1 MKGIRPGLLPIWL
14 ILVLW
19 GLPRP
24 TVAFVRLPGKV
35 LAQQYGRYGRLDNF
49 MLIVDCAPPTPIN
62 ILTMTKSP
70 SSSLSSSTAKI
81 AATATTS
88 SSNVKKRAIYLSH
101 ERDFFR
107 QEARLNSMDSYV
119 LVSTLTSSMSFG
131 CLCGFAP
138 TKVAAEIAIAW
149 QRLGYQALCQAI
161 TIVSGLVTVY
171 GLYSTIIFSLT
182 LLYSKSALGAER
194 DRAYNIFLRR
204 SIRCGVRAARC
215 FSWSMAL
222 FVAEA
227 VLVLMERLCFQP
239 KALSWTILPVAVS
252 CLFTL
257 YRLTSDWWLLHD
269 STEVIYKD

>member
-1 MKGIRPGLLPIWL
+1 
-14 ILVLW
+14 
-19 GLPRP
+19 
-24 TVAFVRLPGKV
+24 
-35 LAQQYGRYGRLDNF
+35 
-49 MLIVDCAPPTPIN
+49 
-62 ILTMTKSP
+62 
-70 SSSLSSSTAKI
+70 
-81 AATATTS
+81 
-88 SSNVKKRAIYLSH
+88 
-101 ERDFFR
+101 
-107 QEARLNSMDSYV
+107 
-119 LVSTLTSSMSFG
+119 MSFG

-204 SIRCGVRAARC
+204 SIRCRVRAARC